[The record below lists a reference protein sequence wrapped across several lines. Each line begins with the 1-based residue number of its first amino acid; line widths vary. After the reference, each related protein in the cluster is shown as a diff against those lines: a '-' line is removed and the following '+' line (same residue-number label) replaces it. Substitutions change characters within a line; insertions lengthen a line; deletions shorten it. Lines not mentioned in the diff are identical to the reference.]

1 MIEIMVQKLYAKW
14 GISDRS
20 HFDRMNSYDYPVLSD
35 LYGFMEEEYKRFDEN
50 GKQIYTAA
58 MLQGI
63 LLGLHSMCIGAES
76 KFLTG
81 IPISQTPGLLPL
93 G

>member
-35 LYGFMEEEYKRFDEN
+35 LYGFMEEEYKRFDEMVN
-50 GKQIYTAA
+50 RFIRQQCCRESCWG
-58 MLQGI
+58 
-63 LLGLHSMCIGAES
+63 CIPYA
-76 KFLTG
+76 
-81 IPISQTPGLLPL
+81 
-93 G
+93 

>member
-1 MIEIMVQKLYAKW
+1 
-14 GISDRS
+14 
-20 HFDRMNSYDYPVLSD
+20 MNSYDYPVLSD

-63 LLGLHSMCIGAES
+63 LLGLHSMCMGGR
-76 KFLTG
+76 K
-81 IPISQTPGLLPL
+81 
-93 G
+93 

>member
-35 LYGFMEEEYKRFDEN
+35 LYDFMEEEYKGFDEN
-50 GKQIYTAA
+50 GKQIYTAE

-63 LLGLHSMCIGAES
+63 LLGLHSMCMGQKVS
-76 KFLTG
+76 F
-81 IPISQTPGLLPL
+81 
-93 G
+93 

>member
-1 MIEIMVQKLYAKW
+1 
-14 GISDRS
+14 
-20 HFDRMNSYDYPVLSD
+20 
-35 LYGFMEEEYKRFDEN
+35 MEEEYKRFDEN
-50 GKQIYTAA
+50 EKQIYTAA

-63 LLGLHSMCIGAES
+63 LLGLHSICIGAES